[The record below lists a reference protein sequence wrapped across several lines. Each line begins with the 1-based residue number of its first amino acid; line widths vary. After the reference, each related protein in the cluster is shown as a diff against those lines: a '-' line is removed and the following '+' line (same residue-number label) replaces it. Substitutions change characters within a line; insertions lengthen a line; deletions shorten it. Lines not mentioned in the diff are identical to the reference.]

1 MTNRPTTPSDL
12 GIEDLDLAKI
22 EKALTPRLDSFTASE
37 NHYPHEGK
45 WKEPKFTVVAL
56 IRHSLAIDTVLAIE
70 IECEKGLAFIGYEIV
85 GADTRFRRGISTEI
99 LYHGIASV
107 LWADQLAGDYPIG
120 KADFTNPE
128 AITWPT
134 HTDDEVYLHTVDE
147 LLDYVQT
154 RLGSDE
160 VWVNDEFFA
169 GLMPHRGF
177 GDEEAVKYSKGPE

>member
-70 IECEKGLAFIGYEIV
+70 TDCEQGLAFMGYEIV
-85 GADTRFRRGISTEI
+85 GAQARFRRDVSTET

-134 HTDDEVYLHTVDE
+134 HTDDEVYLHTVEE
-147 LLDYVQT
+147 LRDYVQA
-154 RLGSDE
+154 RPGSDD
-160 VWVNDEFFA
+160 VWVNDEFVA

-177 GDEEAVKYSKGPE
+177 GD